1 MSERLRRAIHEAE
14 RGDLRPQFNPNAA
27 VTWQPLPEELKEI
40 EPVLIDRF
48 LDLARPIADS
58 HAGAGP
64 GSRLQD
70 AGRFF
75 YLIETLRRLGFTRL
89 EETLC
94 VLLDE
99 FAQLDERSY
108 DELYLW
114 CIVELSR
121 SDPKYVDTYWPQVL
135 SLDARYRSEPWTRP
149 AGVPLVEQPYR
160 FTELLFY
167 YYALYTITPH
177 TGMTAQPGLVRVEAP
192 SLGGRLK
199 RVEPRLSDEQVEVA
213 RLALDELYAADPRPV
228 FDDARGLLNR
238 RRPRRAPAP

>member
-1 MSERLRRAIHEAE
+1 MSEPSRDALHEAE

-27 VTWQPLPEELKEI
+27 ITWLPSELKEI

-58 HAGAGP
+58 SAGAGP

-75 YLIETLRRLGFTRL
+75 YLVETLKRLGFARL

-108 DELYLW
+108 NELYLW
-114 CIVELSR
+114 CLIELGR
-121 SDPKYVDTYWPQVL
+121 TDPKHVDTYWPLVL
-135 SLDARYRSEPWTRP
+135 ALDARYRSEPWQRP
-149 AGVPLVEQPYR
+149 KDVSLVEQPYR
-160 FTELLFY
+160 FTDLLFY

-177 TGMTAQPGLVRVEAP
+177 TGTTLVPSAVRIESP
-192 SLGGRLK
+192 SLGGRVK
-199 RVEPRLSDEQVEVA
+199 RIARELTAEHVEIA
-213 RLALDELYAADPRPV
+213 RRALEELLAAEPRPV
-228 FDDARGLLNR
+228 FDDALGLLNR
-238 RRPRRAPAP
+238 MRPRTAPAP